1 MITIII
7 DSNQL
12 TNHSGPDPI
21 FNALISLTPVVIH
34 PEHFAQKVKELKVK
48 GNRKQGA
55 WRRGSN

>member
-12 TNHSGPDPI
+12 TNHSGP

-34 PEHFAQKVKELKVK
+34 LEHFAQKVKELKVK
-48 GNRKQGA
+48 GNHKQGA
-55 WRRGSN
+55 